1 MAKRS
6 AMPGTERGGR
16 RVGGLAL
23 AFLLALG
30 GCFSAPSKK
39 PAVSPRLPP
48 AGSLTMEL
56 SPVTYRD
63 LPGWSGDN
71 HAAAVNAFLRSCAVL
86 SRRAAAEPAGVLPQ
100 FGRVGDWQQICAA
113 AFLITPDDRA
123 ARRFIEQSF
132 VPYIVRSGI
141 AEEGLFT
148 GYYEPVLRGS
158 WQPTALHRY
167 PIYRQPPELNG
178 AGRGVTLPSRVQID
192 AGALAGRGL
201 ELLWL
206 DDPVDAFF
214 LHIQGSGKVAM
225 ADGSRVRIGY
235 AGKNGHAYFPI
246 GRELIRRGE
255 VPQDQM
261 SMQAIRQWL
270 AANPRQAPG
279 LMALNGSYVFFR
291 LIDGDGPIGA
301 QGVALVP
308 GRSIA
313 VDPAF
318 VPYGVPVWLDTT
330 DPLTGGGAPLRRL
343 VVAQDTGG
351 AIKGPIRGDLFWG
364 SDALA
369 AEGAGL
375 MKQPG
380 RWFLLLPRSAAAI
393 S

>member
-1 MAKRS
+1 MKIRS
-6 AMPGTERGGR
+6 AVPGTAQGFRY
-16 RVGGLAL
+16 VVGLAL
-23 AFLLALG
+23 TLFL
-30 GCFSAPSKK
+30 
-39 PAVSPRLPP
+39 AVTACSSTPP
-48 AGSLTMEL
+48 ATPVVPPRPLPVGTTGMEL
-56 SPVTYRD
+56 GPVAYRD
-63 LPGWSGDN
+63 LPGWSDDD
-71 HAAAVNAFLRSCAVL
+71 HAAAFATFLRSCPIL
-86 SRRAAAEPAGVLPQ
+86 TRRSASESAGILPQ

-113 AFLITPDDRA
+113 AYLITPDDRTT
-123 ARRFIEQSF
+123 RRFLEASF
-132 VPYIVRSGI
+132 VPYAVRSGYSD
-141 AEEGLFT
+141 EGLFT

-158 WQPTALHRY
+158 WQPSAIYRY
-167 PIYRQPPELNG
+167 PVYRQPPKRNG
-178 AGRGVTLPSRVQID
+178 ATLPSRAEID

-214 LHIQGSGKVAM
+214 LHIQGSGQVEM
-225 ADGSRVRIGY
+225 ANGTRVRIGY

-255 VPQDQM
+255 VPQEQM

-279 LMALNGSYVFFR
+279 LMAMNDSYVFFR
-291 LIDGDGPIGA
+291 LIDGNGPIGA
-301 QGVALVP
+301 QGVALVA

-318 VPYGVPVWLDTT
+318 VPYGVPIWLETSN
-330 DPLTGGGAPLRRL
+330 PLAGGSPMRRL

-380 RWFLLLPRSAAAI
+380 RWFLLLPRSAAAV